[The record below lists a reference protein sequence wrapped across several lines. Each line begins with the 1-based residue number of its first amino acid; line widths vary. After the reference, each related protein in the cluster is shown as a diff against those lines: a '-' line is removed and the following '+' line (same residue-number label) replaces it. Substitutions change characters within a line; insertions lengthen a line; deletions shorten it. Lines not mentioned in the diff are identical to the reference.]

1 MDPLSVLGPFVCFQI
16 TLYLSRRDCVQ
27 WSRCAR
33 HCYEHLA
40 KYCHLRLTQK
50 QADVVDQM
58 MKLDREAWRRE
69 KLTHWIQNGAWHGAA
84 PQYANNCAFPAE
96 YVITT
101 GTSTG
106 KTAMA
111 LAAAS
116 KWVRQHKPCLLV
128 VLDAMVPQWVEE
140 HKKFSEYLGLAALD
154 ALRDRPSIERAVA
167 NFDLTAERILLV
179 PKTWL
184 KGPAATALQTVAWY
198 VVICDEA
205 VSVPKFLVRNITAFG
220 ISLNA
225 AAGKKQ
231 TIANHAEDNEL
242 GSLPA
247 LKFKC
252 YSVPR
257 FSDGSYFQLIGAGAV
272 FEDSQNITPRE
283 RYQEEYEKW
292 LARCIPEGEYKSVVI
307 SADRIRTEKS
317 QSLKFAKNATELV
330 RLDRATHVISR
341 VAKVLIKS
349 EAIVDFQKSKT
360 GLLFGP
366 ASYLAK
372 GFNLPADHLLILNLN
387 GNMSP
392 KILLQII
399 GRVRRVQTGHS
410 VIKVSLVSGDPNA
423 WKLPASLFYK
433 TTTQIIDAANT
444 LGDKHAFRAL
454 GIRVQELDN
463 VHRFCVDSRV
473 PRAVVPET
481 RTRQEKVD
489 AVIFYIHGFTDAYVL
504 PDYCAMLWREKS
516 GHVSEKFV
524 PGYWYLVLV
533 RCLSIEGDAYV
544 RFVEYGHNFNSDTCF
559 RTSSV
564 YAATEDAILR
574 FRKRFMRITKTD
586 WDARARFKQQ
596 PDATH
601 YLVGYDCLLPKT
613 SAQPPP
619 LECLKKPKKSRDASP
634 MRT

>member
-33 HCYEHLA
+33 HCYDHLA

-50 QADVVDQM
+50 QAEVVDQLM
-58 MKLDREAWRRE
+58 RLDRESWRRE
-69 KLTHWIQNGAWHGAA
+69 KLQRWTVHRPWIGV
-84 PQYANNCAFPAE
+84 PQYGDNCTFPAD

-116 KWVRQHKPCLLV
+116 KWVRQQKPCLLV
-128 VLDAMVPQWVEE
+128 VLDGMVPQWIEE

-154 ALRDRPSIERAVA
+154 ALRDRESIVKAVA
-167 NFDLTAERILLV
+167 NFDATAERILLV
-179 PKTWL
+179 PRTWL
-184 KGPAATALQTVAWY
+184 KGPAAAALQNVPWY

-205 VSVPKFLVRNITAFG
+205 ISVPKFLLHNKTAFG

-225 AAGKKQ
+225 AAGRKQ

-242 GSLPA
+242 GNLPA

-257 FSDGSYFQLIGAGAV
+257 LSDGSYFQLIGAGSV
-272 FEDSQNITPRE
+272 FESQDITPRE

-292 LARCIPEGEYKSVVI
+292 VTRCIPEGEFKSIVI
-307 SADRIRTEKS
+307 SADRIRDDKS
-317 QSLKFAKNATELV
+317 QSIKFAKNAIERL
-330 RLDRATHVISR
+330 RLDRATHVISTA
-341 VAKVLIKS
+341 AKVLVKS
-349 EAIVDFQKSKT
+349 EAILDFQKSKT

-372 GFNLPADHLLILNLN
+372 GFNLAADHLLILNLN

-399 GRVRRVQTGHS
+399 GRVRRVQTGHRS
-410 VIKVSLVSGDPNA
+410 IKVSLVSGDPNA

-444 LGDKHAFRAL
+444 LGGKHAFRAL
-454 GIRVQELDN
+454 GVNVQERGN
-463 VHRFCVDSRV
+463 VHRICVDTRV
-473 PRAVVPET
+473 PRSVLPET
-481 RTRQEKVD
+481 RIGQLTAD
-489 AVIFYIHGFTDAYVL
+489 AAIYTMTGYTNSYVL
-504 PDYCAMLWREKS
+504 PEYSAALWREKPEIGAS
-516 GHVSEKFV
+516 DRFV
-524 PGYWYLVLV
+524 PGYWYLLLV
-533 RCLSIEGDAYV
+533 RCEYQGQPVV
-544 RFVEYGHNFNSDTCF
+544 RYVEYGHSHTPGFTCCF
-559 RTSSV
+559 RTSTC
-564 YAATEDAILR
+564 YDTEEEAAQR

-586 WDARARFKQQ
+586 WDGRASFKPQ
-596 PDATH
+596 PTATH
-601 YLVGYDCLLPKT
+601 YLVGYDCVLPRTKI
-613 SAQPPP
+613 QPPP

-634 MRT
+634 TRK